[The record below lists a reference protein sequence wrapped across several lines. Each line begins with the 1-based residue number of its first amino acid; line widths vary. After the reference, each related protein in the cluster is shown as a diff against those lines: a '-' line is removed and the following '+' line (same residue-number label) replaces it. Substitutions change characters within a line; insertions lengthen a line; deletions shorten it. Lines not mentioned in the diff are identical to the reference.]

1 MILIVIMIKE
11 LLANKRSSILNK
23 WVQSIIDSYP
33 PETSKFLRS
42 QKDRFSNPVGFAISN
57 TAENI
62 FDEIIND
69 NSDLEKIKLSLG
81 DIIKIRAVQNFSP
94 SSAVGFIFSLKKVVR
109 DELEAGLSEK
119 KNIDELLNLESVI
132 DRVALIAFDLYMEAK
147 EKVFKIRVNEIK
159 AGSFRAAPPVNE
171 S

>member
-1 MILIVIMIKE
+1 MIRESLINE
-11 LLANKRSSILNK
+11 RSSILNN
-23 WVQSIIDSYP
+23 WIQSIVDSYP
-33 PETSKFLRS
+33 LETSKFLRS

-62 FDEIIND
+62 FDEIIKND
-69 NSDLEKIKLSLG
+69 TDFEKIKLLLG

-109 DELEAGLSEK
+109 DELEAELSEK
-119 KNIDELLNLESVI
+119 KNIDEFSNLELAI
-132 DRVALIAFDLYMEAK
+132 DRVALIAFDLYMEAR

-159 AGSFRAAPPVNE
+159 AGSLHVVAPVNE